1 MNLRV
6 ALSSNTAWNL
16 YNFRRGLLQSF
27 IERGWQVFI
36 LAPQDECA
44 AALVEM
50 GCMVVDCPMD
60 NKGTHPVHDVAT
72 MITYWRLYR
81 DIKPDMALHYTIKP
95 VIYGTLAARALGI
108 PCINTITGLGTAF
121 IRETWLTRVVESL
134 YRLSQRWP
142 ARVFFQN
149 PDDQALFLKRRLVSP
164 AVAERL
170 PGSGVDLS
178 RFGYSP
184 MPQEQAP
191 VFLLIARMLWDKGVG
206 EFVQAARLVKAV
218 YPAARF
224 QLLGQVG
231 VENRTAIQRSQ
242 VEAWVGEGVVEYLGE
257 TDDVRPFINKAHC
270 VVLPS
275 YREGT
280 PRTLLEA
287 AAMGR
292 PVIATDVPG
301 CREVLDDGVTGFLCR
316 VKDPQDLAEKITQFL
331 GLGSADRDSLGR
343 AGRAK
348 MEREF
353 DERIVVARY
362 LQAIDSILSGFN
374 LAAGVTPAQERE
386 H

>member
-36 LAPQDECA
+36 LAPRDECA
-44 AALVEM
+44 TVLMEM
-50 GCMVVDCPMD
+50 GCTVVDCPMD
-60 NKGTHPVHDVAT
+60 NKGTHPVQDVAT

-149 PDDQALFLKRRLVSP
+149 PDDQALFLKRRLASP

-178 RFGYSP
+178 RFVYSP
-184 MPQEQAP
+184 MPREQAP

-206 EFVQAARLVKAV
+206 EFVHAARLVKAV

-231 VENRTAIQRSQ
+231 VENRTAIPREQ
-242 VEAWVGEGVVEYLGE
+242 VEDWVREGVVEYLGG
-257 TDDVRPFINKAHC
+257 TDDVRPFIAQAHC

-292 PVIATDVPG
+292 PIITTDVPG

-316 VKDPQDLAEKITQFL
+316 VKDPQDLAEKMTLFL

-353 DERIVVARY
+353 DERTVVARY
-362 LQAIDSILSGFN
+362 LQAIDDILSGFN
-374 LAAGVTPAQERE
+374 VAACVTPAQERE

>member
-1 MNLRV
+1 MSRII
-6 ALSSNTAWNL
+6 LSSNTAWSL
-16 YNFRRGLLQSF
+16 FNFRSGLIRALLDRGDK
-27 IERGWQVFI
+27 IIVI
-36 LAPQDECA
+36 APLDKFAKRLE
-44 AALVEM
+44 EM
-50 GCMVVDCPMD
+50 GCQVVELPMD
-60 NKGTHPVHDVAT
+60 NKGTHPVRDLTT
-72 MITYWRLYR
+72 MLSYWRLYCR
-81 DIKPDMALHYTIKP
+81 LKADVVLHFTIKP
-95 VIYGTLAARALGI
+95 VVYGTLAARFLGI
-108 PCINTITGLGTAF
+108 PCINMITGLGTVF
-121 IRETWLTRVVESL
+121 IRETWLTQMVEAL
-134 YRLSQRWP
+134 YRVSQPGSRK
-142 ARVFFQN
+142 VFFQN
-149 PDDQALFLKRRLVSP
+149 PDDQALFLSRRLVKP
-164 AVAERL
+164 EVAECL
-170 PGSGVDLS
+170 PGSGLDLS
-178 RFGYSP
+178 RFAISP
-184 MPQEQAP
+184 MLTDKNL

-206 EFVQAARLVKAV
+206 EFVEAARQVKSAFPEV
-218 YPAARF
+218 RF
-224 QLLGQVG
+224 QLLGPVAA
-231 VENRTAIQRSQ
+231 ENRTAIQRSQ